1 MNLKILKE
9 QIMRNNILVVIAI
22 LALYSCQNK
31 EKPASKNIIKTIAQ
45 DTLSKTLGGTA
56 NLSEATAKNDKV
68 VELIRK
74 QLSVLLKN
82 DLPVMTKDE
91 RFFYYDAFDLNNDK
105 KDEYFIGFANPYFCG
120 SGGCSGYILNNDGSV
135 INKFTVTDFPIFAA
149 TTSSENFKDLIF
161 KSGNT
166 LHSLKMKNGKYPSNP
181 SVQEV
186 LKGDIP
192 KVSPVILDI
201 YSKKLEKYSF

>member
-1 MNLKILKE
+1 MKTKIL
-9 QIMRNNILVVIAI
+9 IAFI
-22 LALYSCQNK
+22 VLALFSCQNK

-56 NLSEATAKNDKV
+56 NLSDVPAKDDKT

-74 QLSVLLKN
+74 QLAVLLKK
-82 DLPVMTKDE
+82 DLPAMSKDD
-91 RFFYYDAFDLNNDK
+91 RFFYYEPYDLNNDK
-105 KDEYFIGFANPYFCG
+105 KNEYFVGFSNPYFCG

-135 INKFTVTDFPIFAA
+135 INSFTVTDFPIFIG

-161 KSGNT
+161 KSGNS

-181 SVQEV
+181 SVQEKW
-186 LKGDIP
+186 KGEISKDSS
-192 KVSPVILDI
+192 VVLDI
-201 YSKKLEKYSF
+201 YAKKLEKYSF